1 MVCNFSSFC
10 EGKGRLRK
18 SHMGWLL
25 EESIV
30 SSSQPF
36 SSLHNLFKLEFQ
48 CVEDAPEKGPCL
60 PCLCTCLS
68 ALVMLKSPPEVAMGG
83 DRLGPHHC
91 AEQLSRRWVQAVER
105 DKTPPTLCAATESE
119 SQAPLPGRAFSSP
132 PRQLGPRK
140 QPGPSPRNCGSPGTP
155 KAASRLFTPTR
166 CLPVLEQS
174 G

>member
-60 PCLCTCLS
+60 PCVPSSASHLAAQTENGLGLNNDSATCQLC
-68 ALVMLKSPPEVAMGG
+68 EF
-83 DRLGPHHC
+83 R
-91 AEQLSRRWVQAVER
+91 
-105 DKTPPTLCAATESE
+105 
-119 SQAPLPGRAFSSP
+119 
-132 PRQLGPRK
+132 
-140 QPGPSPRNCGSPGTP
+140 
-155 KAASRLFTPTR
+155 
-166 CLPVLEQS
+166 
-174 G
+174 

>member
-48 CVEDAPEKGPCL
+48 CVEDAPEKGPYL
-60 PCLCTCLS
+60 PCVPSSASHLAAQTENGLGLNNDSATCQLC
-68 ALVMLKSPPEVAMGG
+68 EF
-83 DRLGPHHC
+83 R
-91 AEQLSRRWVQAVER
+91 
-105 DKTPPTLCAATESE
+105 
-119 SQAPLPGRAFSSP
+119 
-132 PRQLGPRK
+132 
-140 QPGPSPRNCGSPGTP
+140 
-155 KAASRLFTPTR
+155 
-166 CLPVLEQS
+166 
-174 G
+174 